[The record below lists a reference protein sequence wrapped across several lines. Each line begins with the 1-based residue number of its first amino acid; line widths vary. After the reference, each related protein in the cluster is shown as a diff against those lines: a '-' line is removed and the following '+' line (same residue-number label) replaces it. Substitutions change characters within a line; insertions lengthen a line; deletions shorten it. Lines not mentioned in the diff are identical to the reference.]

1 MIKHKKK
8 YLLLDFINTAE
19 PFLSV
24 KVINTS
30 PHAQVGNEEKL
41 YIVMND
47 ENKKAT
53 IGRFASNGV
62 LFQEVTVS
70 RFHAEIFVKE
80 GQEGRKELRVRD
92 LNSKFGTLIYEEGME
107 VKLGKRER
115 AIQIN
120 KTVFAFRII
129 NRK

>member
-1 MIKHKKK
+1 
-8 YLLLDFINTAE
+8 
-19 PFLSV
+19 
-24 KVINTS
+24 
-30 PHAQVGNEEKL
+30 
-41 YIVMND
+41 MND

-70 RFHAEIFVKE
+70 RLHAEIFVKE
-80 GQEGRKELRVRD
+80 GQEGRRELRVRD

-129 NRK
+129 NKK